1 MSSQVIRNYE
11 ASQLRKD
18 LPSFQPGDTLRISV
32 RITEGDKERI
42 QDFEGVCIRRKG
54 GGIRETIT
62 VRRVSYGVGM
72 ERIFPIHSP
81 KVDKILVVRKG
92 KVRRAKLYYL
102 RELSGKKA
110 RIVERKNPD
119 GTAFRPSQMN
129 AIPGTE
135 QAVVEKPAVA
145 EATEANAETAAP
157 EQEAADQQA

>member
-1 MSSQVIRNYE
+1 MSSQIIRDYE
-11 ASQLRKD
+11 ASQLRKE
-18 LPSFQPGDTLRISV
+18 LPDFQPGDTLRISV

-54 GGIRETIT
+54 GGVRETIT

-102 RELSGKKA
+102 RDLSGKKA

-119 GTAFRPSQMN
+119 GTAFRPNQLN
-129 AIPGTE
+129 R
-135 QAVVEKPAVA
+135 PAHNHRTPVAAAAPAA
-145 EATEANAETAAP
+145 EAPAAEQP
-157 EQEAADQQA
+157 EGEQEA